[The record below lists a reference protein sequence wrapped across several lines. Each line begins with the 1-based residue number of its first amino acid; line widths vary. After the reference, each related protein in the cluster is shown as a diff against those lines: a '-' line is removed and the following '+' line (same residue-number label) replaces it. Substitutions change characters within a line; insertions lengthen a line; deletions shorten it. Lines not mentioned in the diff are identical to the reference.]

1 MPPPRPINTAAT
13 PTFQTSGDWQSSGS
27 GSIYSG
33 SASPVIPLHPNPYDF
48 QYGQGATE
56 QSFGDFVTP
65 TNIHNVQP
73 GFDFT
78 YPWAGSGDS
87 NDGGSSVL
95 SSGMGLSSSLP
106 GTMPSG
112 MRPGLSLGASP
123 EDFSEGAEIE
133 ERRPSS
139 SKRAKKSPASDR
151 ASISS
156 SQGTHANLGP
166 HGTISA
172 TQLDSGSGKQ
182 KPLSK
187 LRSAARTSKNQVHR
201 PSETMEERKSRNSH
215 NIVEKQYRNRLNARF
230 ESLLNALPDTI
241 RGEGGSGEDSEIQN
255 FDIGEKR
262 VSKAEVLD
270 MARRHI
276 QALERDRDAL
286 EKERDDLLDDMEQL
300 RGTLTEGHESQLGD
314 QPSEFST
321 KRKGKGK
328 KPDPGEEEEVEEEE

>member
-1 MPPPRPINTAAT
+1 M
-13 PTFQTSGDWQSSGS
+13 
-27 GSIYSG
+27 
-33 SASPVIPLHPNPYDF
+33 
-48 QYGQGATE
+48 
-56 QSFGDFVTP
+56 TP

-95 SSGMGLSSSLP
+95 SGGMGLSSSLP

-123 EDFSEGAEIE
+123 EDYSEGAEVE
-133 ERRPSS
+133 DRRPSS

-151 ASISS
+151 ASSS
-156 SQGTHANLGP
+156 SQGTHASLGP

-172 TQLDSGSGKQ
+172 TPLDSGTGKQ
-182 KPLSK
+182 KPMSK

-241 RGEGGSGEDSEIQN
+241 RGEGGSGEEGETQN

-276 QALERDRDAL
+276 QSLERDRDAL
-286 EKERDDLLDDMEQL
+286 EKERDELLEDMEQL
-300 RGTLTEGHESQLGD
+300 RGTFTEGLQRGGQLPE
-314 QPSEFST
+314 PSS
-321 KRKGKGK
+321 KRKGKE
-328 KPDPGEEEEVEEEE
+328 PDPGEEEEEEEGE